1 MLSNDPKKGEI
12 RVAVCDAD
20 GTQLAYGQGVTR
32 KKAEQ
37 MAAQLALSGVGGS
50 TSS

>member
-12 RVAVCDAD
+12 RVAVLDAE
-20 GTQLAYGQGVTR
+20 GKQIAFGSGPTR

-37 MAAQLALSGVGGS
+37 MAAQLALTGVGW
-50 TSS
+50 TA